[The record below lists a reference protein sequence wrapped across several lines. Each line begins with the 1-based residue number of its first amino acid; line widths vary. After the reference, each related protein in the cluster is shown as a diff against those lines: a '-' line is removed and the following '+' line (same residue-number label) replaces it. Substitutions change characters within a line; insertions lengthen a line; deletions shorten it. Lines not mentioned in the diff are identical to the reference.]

1 MSWYSTPL
9 QFAYILS
16 LLLAVI
22 FTVRGWR
29 EEQLNQKFLGFLMLI
44 FALELQDYTFGF
56 SGINILWNELKGFP
70 RGVHLLFGPVML
82 FYLKAQVNRNFKL
95 KSGHLWHLLPWG
107 FFFMA
112 ELVVYV
118 QGSEAIERFQG
129 SDLYYYGG
137 KMELAARLLSYA
149 WYFYHAWQLLAKYRE
164 WLKDRFSQMEA
175 VSLSWFRNFLIL
187 MISWIVFREVMNVVD
202 AMVDLPFTQDW
213 WWNLA
218 LAGAAVYVGISGLG
232 QRQATDMLFDADKS
246 ESPSSE
252 PENEKEAIIKKLD
265 TKMDQERFF
274 LQPELTVREL
284 AAQINV
290 PSSELSAA
298 INTQKGINFND
309 YINSWRIAE
318 FKRIYPLPENQ
329 AYTILS
335 IAYDC
340 GFNSKATFNRAF
352 KKETGKSP
360 KEYFQENLEGVA

>member
-1 MSWYSTPL
+1 M
-9 QFAYILS
+9 
-16 LLLAVI
+16 
-22 FTVRGWR
+22 
-29 EEQLNQKFLGFLMLI
+29 
-44 FALELQDYTFGF
+44 
-56 SGINILWNELKGFP
+56 
-70 RGVHLLFGPVML
+70 
-82 FYLKAQVNRNFKL
+82 
-95 KSGHLWHLLPWG
+95 
-107 FFFMA
+107 
-112 ELVVYV
+112 
-118 QGSEAIERFQG
+118 
-129 SDLYYYGG
+129 
-137 KMELAARLLSYA
+137 
-149 WYFYHAWQLLAKYRE
+149 
-164 WLKDRFSQMEA
+164 
-175 VSLSWFRNFLIL
+175 
-187 MISWIVFREVMNVVD
+187 VD

-252 PENEKEAIIKKLD
+252 PKNEKEAIIKKLD

-360 KEYFQENLEGVA
+360 KEYFAA